1 MCAHTAKRAPGDPS
15 TRGGHGSRPDKRPT
29 STRTTALSGAG
40 LSPETGVSTVVVA
53 LGGNALTKP
62 GESGTAAEQAA
73 NATRM
78 AAAVGELVTAGHRI
92 VVIHGN
98 GPQVGNLAIQQF
110 AAKDMVPALPLHLM
124 GAMTQ
129 GYMGSIII
137 GALWD
142 QLPGHRDQLAAI
154 VTHAIVNEDDDAF
167 SQPTKPIGPFLE
179 EEEVTDARARG
190 WTVAEDSGRGYRRLV
205 PSPRPCDV
213 LEAAAIESLLDNGFL
228 VVAGGGG
235 GIPTTRNADG
245 LQGVEAVIDKDRLAV
260 QIALAVKAEVLA
272 LVTGVDRVLLGFG
285 TARERSIRQ
294 MTTTEAARYMAAG
307 EFPAGS
313 MGPKIESAIE
323 FVDGGGE
330 YAVITSTDQLAA
342 ALRGEAGS
350 RVVSSSAA

>member
-1 MCAHTAKRAPGDPS
+1 MT
-15 TRGGHGSRPDKRPT
+15 
-29 STRTTALSGAG
+29 
-40 LSPETGVSTVVVA
+40 TVVVA

-62 GESGTAAEQAA
+62 GEAGTAAEQAS
-73 NATRM
+73 NAARM
-78 AAAVGELVTAGHRI
+78 AVSVGELVTAGHRI
-92 VVIHGN
+92 VVTHGN
-98 GPQVGNLAIQQF
+98 GPQVGNVAIQQF
-110 AAKDMVPALPLHLM
+110 AARDVVPALPLHLI

-137 GALWD
+137 RALWN
-142 QLPGHRDQLAAI
+142 QLPGHRGRLAAI
-154 VTHAIVNEDDDAF
+154 ITHAIVHKDDANAAF
-167 SQPTKPIGPFLE
+167 SEPTKPIGPFLE
-179 EEEVTDARARG
+179 DDDVTDARARG
-190 WTVAEDSGRGYRRLV
+190 WTVAEDSGRGHRRIV
-205 PSPRPCDV
+205 PSPRPREV

-235 GIPTTRNADG
+235 GIPIIRNPDG

-272 LVTGVDRVLLGFG
+272 LVTGVDHVLLGFG
-285 TARERSIRQ
+285 TPHERSIGR
-294 MTTTEAARYMAAG
+294 MTTSEAAHFMAAG

-350 RVVSSSAA
+350 RVVRNSAA

>member
-1 MCAHTAKRAPGDPS
+1 MT
-15 TRGGHGSRPDKRPT
+15 
-29 STRTTALSGAG
+29 
-40 LSPETGVSTVVVA
+40 TVVVA

-62 GESGTAAEQAA
+62 GEAGTAAEQAS
-73 NATRM
+73 NAAGM
-78 AAAVGELVTAGHRI
+78 AVSVGELVTAGHRI
-92 VVIHGN
+92 VVTHGN

-110 AAKDMVPALPLHLM
+110 AARDLVPALPLHLM

-137 GALWD
+137 RALWD
-142 QLPGHRDQLAAI
+142 QLPGHRGRLAAI
-154 VTHAIVNEDDDAF
+154 VTHAIVRKDDAAF
-167 SQPTKPIGPFLE
+167 SKPTKPIGPFLE
-179 EEEVTDARARG
+179 DDEVTDARARG
-190 WTVAEDSGRGYRRLV
+190 WTVAEDSGRGHRRMV
-205 PSPRPCDV
+205 PSPRPREV
-213 LEAAAIESLLDNGFL
+213 LEAAAIESLLDNDFL

-235 GIPTTRNADG
+235 GIPTTRNPDG

-272 LVTGVDRVLLGFG
+272 LVTGVDHVLLGFG
-285 TARERSIRQ
+285 TPHERSIGR
-294 MTTTEAARYMAAG
+294 MTTSEAAHFMAAG

-350 RVVSSSAA
+350 RVVRNSAA

>member
-1 MCAHTAKRAPGDPS
+1 MT
-15 TRGGHGSRPDKRPT
+15 
-29 STRTTALSGAG
+29 
-40 LSPETGVSTVVVA
+40 TVVVA

-62 GESGTAAEQAA
+62 GEAGTAAEQAS
-73 NATRM
+73 NAARM
-78 AAAVGELVTAGHRI
+78 AVSVGELVTAGYRI
-92 VVIHGN
+92 VVTHGN
-98 GPQVGNLAIQQF
+98 GPQVGNVAIQQF
-110 AAKDMVPALPLHLM
+110 AARDVVPALPLHLI

-137 GALWD
+137 RALWN
-142 QLPGHRDQLAAI
+142 QLPGHRGRLAAI
-154 VTHAIVNEDDDAF
+154 ITHAIVRKDDANAAF
-167 SQPTKPIGPFLE
+167 SKPTKPIGPFLE
-179 EEEVTDARARG
+179 DDEVTDARARG
-190 WTVAEDSGRGYRRLV
+190 WTVAEDSGRGHRRIV
-205 PSPRPCDV
+205 PSPRPREV

-235 GIPTTRNADG
+235 GIPIIRNPDG

-272 LVTGVDRVLLGFG
+272 LVTGVDHVLLGFG
-285 TARERSIRQ
+285 TPHERSIGR
-294 MTTTEAARYMAAG
+294 MTTSEAAHFMAAG

-350 RVVSSSAA
+350 RVVRNSAA

>member
-1 MCAHTAKRAPGDPS
+1 MT
-15 TRGGHGSRPDKRPT
+15 
-29 STRTTALSGAG
+29 
-40 LSPETGVSTVVVA
+40 TVVVA

-62 GESGTAAEQAA
+62 GEAGTAAEQAS
-73 NATRM
+73 NAARM
-78 AAAVGELVTAGHRI
+78 AVSVGELVTAGHRI
-92 VVIHGN
+92 VVTHGN
-98 GPQVGNLAIQQF
+98 GPQVGNVAIQQF
-110 AAKDMVPALPLHLM
+110 AARDVVPALPLHLI

-137 GALWD
+137 RALWN
-142 QLPGHRDQLAAI
+142 QLPGHRGRLAAI
-154 VTHAIVNEDDDAF
+154 ITHAIVRKDDANAAL
-167 SQPTKPIGPFLE
+167 SEPTKPIGPFLE
-179 EEEVTDARARG
+179 DDDVTDARARG
-190 WTVAEDSGRGYRRLV
+190 WTVAEDSGRGHRRIV
-205 PSPRPCDV
+205 PSPRPREV

-235 GIPTTRNADG
+235 GIPIIRNPDG

-272 LVTGVDRVLLGFG
+272 LVTGVDHVLLGFG
-285 TARERSIRQ
+285 TPHERSIGR
-294 MTTTEAARYMAAG
+294 MTTSEAAHFMAAG

-350 RVVSSSAA
+350 RVVRNSAA

>member
-1 MCAHTAKRAPGDPS
+1 MP
-15 TRGGHGSRPDKRPT
+15 
-29 STRTTALSGAG
+29 GAG
-40 LSPETGVSTVVVA
+40 LRQETGVTTVVVA

-62 GESGTAAEQAA
+62 GESGTAAEQAS
-73 NATRM
+73 NAARM
-78 AAAVGELVTAGHRI
+78 AASVGKLVTAGHRI
-92 VVIHGN
+92 VVTHGN

-110 AAKDMVPALPLHLM
+110 AAKDVVPALPLHLM

-137 GALWD
+137 RALWD
-142 QLPGHRDQLAAI
+142 QLPGHRDKLAAI
-154 VTHAIVNEDDDAF
+154 VTHAIVHKDDDAF
-167 SQPTKPIGPFLE
+167 SEPTKPIGPFLE
-179 EEEVTDARARG
+179 DQEVEDARARG
-190 WTVAEDSGRGYRRLV
+190 WTVAEDSGRGYRRMV
-205 PSPRPCDV
+205 PSPRPCEV
-213 LEAAAIESLLDNGFL
+213 LEATAIESLVDNDFL

-245 LQGVEAVIDKDRLAV
+245 LQGAEAVIDKDRFAV
-260 QIALAVKAEVLA
+260 QIALVVEAEVLA
-272 LVTGVDRVLLGFG
+272 LVTGVDHVFLGFG
-285 TARERSIRQ
+285 TAHERPIRH
-294 MTTTEAARYMAAG
+294 MTTTEAAHYVAAG

-350 RVVSSSAA
+350 RVVRNSAA